1 MNCEGDC
8 NRAKK
13 SEAASLAYAGAFL
26 QKVKITLRRDKMS
39 KQNPT
44 DRLYSSDHEWA
55 KDNSDGTVLIGI
67 TDYAQEMLTDIVFVE
82 LPQIGKKVAKGAPV
96 AVVESVK
103 SVSDVYAPVS
113 GEVIAVNNKLE
124 EEPALINQDAF
135 GEGWIVRMRLENAA
149 ELGSLLAA
157 AAYDSLVQEEKH

>member
-1 MNCEGDC
+1 
-8 NRAKK
+8 
-13 SEAASLAYAGAFL
+13 
-26 QKVKITLRRDKMS
+26 MS

-44 DRLYSSDHEWA
+44 DRVYSQDHEWV
-55 KDNSDGTVLIGI
+55 KDNGDDTIVVGI

-82 LPQIGKKVAKGAPV
+82 LPPIGKKVTKGDSV

-135 GEGWIVRMRLENAA
+135 GEGWIVKMRLTNPV
-149 ELGSLLAA
+149 ELKSLLSTAD
-157 AAYDSLVQEEKH
+157 YEKLIKEEKH